1 MDLHFQDPTD
11 IPLPPDEVR
20 IRELRAEPW
29 PDGRRVRILLELT
42 PFQKHPNGEILITGE
57 SGEEVASLSIIES
70 IDHKMD
76 FTIHL
81 RLAKPAGQFTVS
93 TKIFYYQDEEP
104 PQKSDPAS
112 AKEEFHLPTD
122 IKIVDQDQ
130 TTFSIEAGSAA
141 G

>member
-1 MDLHFQDPTD
+1 MDINFHDPND

-29 PDGRRVRILLELT
+29 PDNRRVRVRLELT
-42 PFQKHPNGEILITGE
+42 PFQKRPNGEIRITDENGV
-57 SGEEVASLSIIES
+57 EVASFSIIES

-81 RLAKPAGQFTVS
+81 REGKPAGQFTVS
-93 TKIFYYQDEEP
+93 TKIFYYEDEEP
-104 PQKSDPAS
+104 PQKDDS
-112 AKEEFHLPTD
+112 AREKKDFHLPTS
-122 IKIVDQDQ
+122 IKIIDQGQ
-130 TTFSIEAGSAA
+130 TTFNIGTTMKP